1 MGSFNLAASNL
12 VSIFSGSLASGSGE
26 NVESGTSGT
35 VPDKTTESNNSYYE
49 DSSTP
54 SMI

>member
-12 VSIFSGSLASGSGE
+12 VSMFSGSFASGSGE
-26 NVESGTSGT
+26 NVENGTNGT
-35 VPDKTTESNNSYYE
+35 VPDKTTESNTSYYE